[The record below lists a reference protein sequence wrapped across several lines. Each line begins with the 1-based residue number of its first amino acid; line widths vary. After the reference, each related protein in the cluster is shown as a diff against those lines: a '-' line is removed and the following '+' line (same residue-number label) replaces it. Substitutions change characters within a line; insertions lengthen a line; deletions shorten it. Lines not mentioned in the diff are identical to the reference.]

1 MVSSAEFVERTE
13 RCLKLSCSEFEDSLN
28 LKMFGWS
35 WMLAVLK
42 MQPSKGSPSKRFT
55 RIGKQRL
62 AKWWK
67 CFCDLSE
74 VYRVVSL
81 QKKAVSLTEIAVGRS
96 YDLLRCGSNAYR
108 FSPRQSKEFAHMSGR
123 LTELKRHSS
132 FWLQF
137 FITKMHLIN
146 GWWCFNFLIIIFSH
160 YDVND
165 RSLGSDWFCKQLVVL
180 QSQKMCYLK
189 APVILKFNGFYW
201 TVSIRHSSQSLL
213 ADCESL

>member
-1 MVSSAEFVERTE
+1 MIFLRST
-13 RCLKLSCSEFEDSLN
+13 N
-28 LKMFGWS
+28 
-35 WMLAVLK
+35 
-42 MQPSKGSPSKRFT
+42 
-55 RIGKQRL
+55 
-62 AKWWK
+62 
-67 CFCDLSE
+67 
-74 VYRVVSL
+74 VSL
-81 QKKAVSLTEIAVGRS
+81 QKRAVSLTEIAVGRS

-201 TVSIRHSSQSLL
+201 TVSIRHSSQSL
-213 ADCESL
+213 ADALRIALKLLELQIKRPKFKVHPTLPREHPKKTQTSSLKI